1 MFAADKKNDG
11 EGNAADLLSSGYDH
25 AVVKMKRIAE
35 DRFTVVD
42 LARGYLRCSI
52 HEKEEDIKRPGRM
65 RVVTKETYWRE
76 EERRILRVTPLQ
88 FLDG

>member
-25 AVVKMKRIAE
+25 AVVEMKRIAE

-65 RVVTKETYWRE
+65 RVA
-76 EERRILRVTPLQ
+76 
-88 FLDG
+88 